1 LPRSPHGTSRE
12 RGVPGRL
19 FVDSG
24 AWLALVSARDQHHAE
39 ADTAFRTALAQRAA
53 LFTTNLILAEVHR
66 LLLFRA
72 GPRAAASALVRFESS
87 DRLTIVFATEAHHR
101 AAHAWLD
108 RLGDQ
113 EISYTDAV
121 SFAVM
126 AATRCAAALSFDRDF
141 EIAGFP
147 LWRVG

>member
-1 LPRSPHGTSRE
+1 
-12 RGVPGRL
+12 
-19 FVDSG
+19 
-24 AWLALVSARDQHHAE
+24 LVSARDQHHAE
-39 ADTAFRTALAQRAA
+39 ADAAFRAAVGQRAA
-53 LFTTNLILAEVHR
+53 LFTTNLVLAEVHR

-72 GPRAAASALVRFESS
+72 GPRAAAAALARFEMS

-101 AAHAWLD
+101 TAHAWLD

-126 AATRCAAALSFDRDF
+126 AATRCTAALSFDRDF
-141 EIAGFP
+141 ELAGFP
-147 LWRVG
+147 LWRVE